1 MDYEAEIAEGL
12 LPIASSEIAAL
23 IGKEG
28 SIGRSHRADSLAFHY
43 KGNFQKLLGLRKVLA
58 VYRLLRFD
66 LPRPKA
72 LLGHQHFQRI
82 LEAIRPIITHA
93 RFQSLYI
100 SAAGSDSSVMLRLK
114 EELAKALNLRIAEE
128 EGDLLLRLRRSPHS
142 DGWELLIRLSPR
154 PLASRNWRICNYQGA
169 LNASVASAMISLLNP
184 TPDET
189 FLNIASGS
197 GTILIERALE
207 ISARC
212 LLAVDNSLE
221 ALDCART
228 NIQAAACEGIELIH
242 GDATKLPFP
251 DAYFDSLA
259 ADLPFGQL
267 VGSHSE
273 NQKLYPTLLHEAA
286 RVAKSRA
293 RFVLISH
300 EIKLMEQCLRV
311 SKDWTVLKQQMVTLT
326 GLHPR
331 IFLLERR

>member
-12 LPIASSEIAAL
+12 LPIASNEIAAL

-28 SIGRSHRADSLAFHY
+28 SIGRSHRADSLQFHY
-43 KGNFQKLLGLRKVLA
+43 KGNLQNLLGLRKVLA
-58 VYRLLRFD
+58 VYRLLRFE

-82 LEAIRPIITHA
+82 LDAVRPIITHA
-93 RFQSLYI
+93 KFQSLYI

-114 EELAKALNLRIAEE
+114 EELAKALKLNIGEE
-128 EGDLLLRLRRSPHS
+128 EGDLLLRIRRSPQAEA
-142 DGWELLIRLSPR
+142 WELLIRLSPR
-154 PLASRNWRICNYQGA
+154 PLASREWRICNYQGA

-184 TPDET
+184 TPHEI

-207 ISARC
+207 MPASRLIG
-212 LLAVDNSLE
+212 LDNSLE
-221 ALDCART
+221 ALNCART
-228 NIQAAACEGIELIH
+228 NIQSAACEGIELLH

-251 DAYFDSLA
+251 DASIESLA

-267 VGSHSE
+267 VGTHSE
-273 NQKLYPTLLHEAA
+273 NQKLYPALLREAA
-286 RVAKSRA
+286 RVAITGA

-300 EIKLMEQCLRV
+300 EIKLMEQCLKA
-311 SKDWTVLKQQMVTLT
+311 SKHWAILKQQMVTLT